1 MDAPHPPHPKSPGL
15 AVGISEPM
23 IRDLVHAFYAKVRR
37 DPLLGPIFN
46 ARVHD
51 WDTHL
56 ATLCKF
62 WSSVTL
68 LTGTYKGRPMV
79 VHAAIP
85 EIDAPHFARWLALF
99 AETANEICPPAAA
112 EVFIDRSQRIGY
124 SLKQGIDIQRGLA
137 PPPEFGT
144 P

>member
-1 MDAPHPPHPKSPGL
+1 MDAPHPKSPGL
-15 AVGISEPM
+15 AAGVTEPM
-23 IRDLVHAFYAKVRR
+23 IRDLVHTFYAKARL

-46 ARVHD
+46 AKVHD

-56 ATLCKF
+56 ATLCRF

-79 VHAAIP
+79 AHAALP
-85 EIDAPHFARWLALF
+85 EIDDPHFARWLTLF
-99 AETANEICPPAAA
+99 EETAIAICPPAAA
-112 EVFIDRSQRIGY
+112 HLFIDRSQRIAY
-124 SLKQGIDIQRGLA
+124 SLKQGIDIQRGRGPASGL
-137 PPPEFGT
+137 GT